1 MLSGIKYETVKVGA
15 IDLADT
21 NGGMCTMDIRNVNTV
36 VVVDLVSIV
45 NLVEKIV
52 ANVNEN
58 WWAHEVKI
66 IGGDE
71 FHDGDT
77 RSTLQTIIINKEL
90 KFGVEIGANTTTK
103 VGR

>member
-1 MLSGIKYETVKVGA
+1 VLSGIKYETVKVGA

-58 WWAHEVKI
+58 
-66 IGGDE
+66 
-71 FHDGDT
+71 
-77 RSTLQTIIINKEL
+77 
-90 KFGVEIGANTTTK
+90 
-103 VGR
+103 

>member
-1 MLSGIKYETVKVGA
+1 VLSGIKYETVKVGA

-21 NGGMCTMDIRNVNTV
+21 NGGMCTMDIRSVNTV

-58 WWAHEVKI
+58 
-66 IGGDE
+66 
-71 FHDGDT
+71 
-77 RSTLQTIIINKEL
+77 
-90 KFGVEIGANTTTK
+90 
-103 VGR
+103 